1 MGHLQSGPA
10 FERKSLRSPTIP
22 QTQPSTWENF
32 TTPQLA
38 DITLYLIAKVEA
50 ELDEDDD
57 REILMAVASELSRRR
72 SAEEER

>member
-1 MGHLQSGPA
+1 MGHIQSGPA
-10 FERKSLRSPTIP
+10 FERKSLRS

-32 TTPQLA
+32 TTPQLS

-72 SAEEER
+72 AAEEER